1 METIYDN
8 ISINNNIIIENI
20 FDYTYNFLD
29 GATFNYIKG
38 EDDCYLNFLN
48 EGKVEYKTILTNN
61 HWAKTNK
68 KYFVD
73 WNINYTIANIEETI
87 IPNYENKNVYIC
99 FESSSLG
106 DTLAWIP
113 YVDEFRLKHKC
124 NVICSTFHNNLFI
137 NEYKEINFVEPGVV
151 VHNLFA
157 LYRIGWYYKEDG
169 QIDYDKNP
177 NNFRL
182 QPLQKTASDILGL
195 DFKEIKPRINKKKLK
210 KKKQIAI
217 GFHSTA
223 QAKYWN
229 NENGWQEVVD
239 WCKEKGYVVKILS
252 KEEDGFMGNNYPKG
266 AEKHPAGTLE
276 NVIDELTQSKL
287 FVGIGSG
294 LSWLSWAC
302 GTPTV
307 LISGFSEA
315 YTEPSDCFRVEAP
328 ENTCNGCFNKYKL
341 DQSDWFWCPEH
352 KNTERMFECSKK
364 ITSDMVIRKIEEAL
378 KKSNNVVIY

>member
-8 ISINNNIIIENI
+8 ISINNNIIRENI
-20 FDYTYNFLD
+20 FDYNYNFVD
-29 GATFNYIKG
+29 GANFNYVKG
-38 EDDCYLNFLN
+38 NSYCHVSFINGENTEYDVNIAQNFF
-48 EGKVEYKTILTNN
+48 
-61 HWAKTNK
+61 AKTNK

-73 WNINYTIANIEETI
+73 WKINLDFQGYVETI
-87 IPNYENKNVYIC
+87 VPNYENKNVYIC

-177 NNFRL
+177 NNFKL

-266 AEKHPAGTLE
+266 MEKHPAGTLE
-276 NVIDELTQSKL
+276 NVIDELTQSRV

-302 GTPTV
+302 DTPTV

-315 YTEPSDCFRVEAP
+315 YTEPSDCLRIEAP

-364 ITSDMVIRKIEEAL
+364 ITSDMVIRKIEYAL
-378 KKSNNVVIY
+378 KKKQ